1 MKLDHLLWAVPDLD
15 AGIAQFEDLTGIRA
29 AIGGTHPGFG
39 TRNALASFGDTY
51 IEIISP
57 DPAQNL
63 DGTLGAEFAAL
74 SAPWLYSAAFST
86 GDLTAARAQAARAG
100 LAAGDIVEM
109 SRTRPDDGVRL
120 DWAIMKL
127 THPELGARFPFLIDW
142 KGSPHPSGTTPR
154 GLELVSFKAVSPR
167 PDALA
172 DAFAAMDM
180 DMAVDAGGK
189 AGFVAR
195 LSTPKGEITLS

>member
-1 MKLDHLLWAVPDLD
+1 MKLDHILWAVPDLD

-29 AIGGTHPGFG
+29 TIGGTHPGFG

-86 GDLTAARAQAARAG
+86 DDLTAARATAARTG
-100 LAAGDIVEM
+100 LTAGDIVEM
-109 SRTRPDDGVRL
+109 SRTRPDGVKL

-127 THPELGARFPFLIDW
+127 TQPELGARFPFLIDW
-142 KGSPHPSGTTPR
+142 KGSPHPSGTAPR
-154 GLELVSFKAVSPR
+154 GLELLSFNAVSPR
-167 PDALA
+167 SDALA
-172 DAFAAMDM
+172 DAFAAMGM
-180 DMAVDAGGK
+180 DMTIDPSGK
-189 AGFVAR
+189 PGFVAR

>member
-1 MKLDHLLWAVPDLD
+1 MKLDHILWAVPDLD

-86 GDLTAARAQAARAG
+86 DDLTAARATAARTG
-100 LAAGDIVEM
+100 LTAGDIVEM
-109 SRTRPDDGVRL
+109 SRTRPDGVKL

-127 THPELGARFPFLIDW
+127 TQPELGARFPFLIDW
-142 KGSPHPSGTTPR
+142 KGSPHPSGTAPR
-154 GLELVSFKAVSPR
+154 GLELLSFNAVSPR
-167 PDALA
+167 SDALA
-172 DAFAAMDM
+172 DAFAAMGM
-180 DMAVDAGGK
+180 DMTIDPSGK
-189 AGFVAR
+189 PGFVAR

>member
-1 MKLDHLLWAVPDLD
+1 MKLDHLLWAAPDLD
-15 AGIAQFEDLTGIRA
+15 SGIAHFEDLTGIRVV
-29 AIGGTHPGFG
+29 IGGTHPGFG

-74 SAPWLYSAAFST
+74 SAPCLYSAAFST
-86 GDLTAARAQAARAG
+86 DDLDAARAMTARAG
-100 LAAGDIVEM
+100 LAAGNIVEM

-127 THPELGARFPFLIDW
+127 THPEMGARFPFLIDW

-154 GLELVSFKAVSPR
+154 GLELLSFRVVSPR
-167 PDALA
+167 PDSLA
-172 DAFAAMDM
+172 GAFAAMGM
-180 DMAVDAGGK
+180 DVPVDAGGSV
-189 AGFVAR
+189 GFVAR

>member
-1 MKLDHLLWAVPDLD
+1 MKLDHILWAVPDLD

-29 AIGGTHPGFG
+29 MIGGTHPGFG

-86 GDLTAARAQAARAG
+86 DDLTAARATAARTG
-100 LAAGDIVEM
+100 LTAGDIVEM
-109 SRTRPDDGVRL
+109 SRTRPDGVKL

-127 THPELGARFPFLIDW
+127 TQPELGARFPFLIDW
-142 KGSPHPSGTTPR
+142 KGSPHPSGTAPR
-154 GLELVSFKAVSPR
+154 GLELLSFNAVSPR
-167 PDALA
+167 SDALA
-172 DAFAAMDM
+172 DAFAAMGM
-180 DMAVDAGGK
+180 DMTIDPSGK
-189 AGFVAR
+189 PGFVAR